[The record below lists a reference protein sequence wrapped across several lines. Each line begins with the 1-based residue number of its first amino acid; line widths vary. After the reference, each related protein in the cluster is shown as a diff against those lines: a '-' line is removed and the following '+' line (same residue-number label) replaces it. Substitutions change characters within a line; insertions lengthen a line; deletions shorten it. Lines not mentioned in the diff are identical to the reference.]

1 MEERTEHTAVER
13 ARDER
18 HEPNHCQ
25 GPAHGSAGPCPRG
38 DQDQA
43 CADPCGTADAAIGDS
58 YDHARCNT
66 SESGGHSA
74 PCHKGAMV
82 PNWTRERRPGA
93 PQAVGSPGRV
103 RCSGESHGEEV
114 AIERQHR
121 AYTPDTIA
129 CPRGCSAHLPT
140 SPCGREV
147 RGSASGLRDP
157 SPTFLEHTR
166 NGVEIH
172 GSFTGP
178 EPEVHAG
185 RVGISHGAGPSGRFE
200 LQRGGDVGKAAD
212 LRDLCG
218 APSGSREVRRVD
230 LRRLACRVPRRRR
243 STGRCGLGAE
253 AACTGL
259 TCPYALR
266 QQKKRQGQDGQG
278 VVALAFDPS
287 DRCDTNPLPA
297 NARRHDCP
305 PANADAFS
313 R

>member
-1 MEERTEHTAVER
+1 MVPPALVPAAIRTRPAPIRAARPTLLLATRTTTRGATRLKVGAIPRHVTKGRWSRTGHENVDQERLRRSALLVGFGAPER
-13 ARDER
+13 ATVKKSQSNGNTVRT
-18 HEPNHCQ
+18 PPTPS
-25 GPAHGSAGPCPRG
+25 PAPE
-38 DQDQA
+38 
-43 CADPCGTADAAIGDS
+43 DAPLTSRPLRVA
-58 YDHARCNT
+58 ARC
-66 SESGGHSA
+66 A
-74 PCHKGAMV
+74 GARLV
-82 PNWTRERRPGA
+82 CETP
-93 PQAVGSPGRV
+93 
-103 RCSGESHGEEV
+103 
-114 AIERQHR
+114 RQ
-121 AYTPDTIA
+121 
-129 CPRGCSAHLPT
+129 S
-140 SPCGREV
+140 
-147 RGSASGLRDP
+147 
-157 SPTFLEHTR
+157 FLSTTR

-178 EPEVHAG
+178 EPEVNAG
-185 RVGISHGAGPSGRFE
+185 RVGISHGVGPWDRFE
-200 LQRGGDVGKAAD
+200 LQRVGDVGKAAD